1 MATEAVSL
9 GPDSL
14 HGSLVVEV
22 VVLELGQHYLRG
34 KLNLGIVIYCFY
46 IARKDD
52 LYTSRPPLERMTAST
67 GASS

>member
-14 HGSLVVEV
+14 HGSLVIEV

-46 IARKDD
+46 IVQKDD
-52 LYTSRPPLERMTAST
+52 FFTSRPSLEHLAAST